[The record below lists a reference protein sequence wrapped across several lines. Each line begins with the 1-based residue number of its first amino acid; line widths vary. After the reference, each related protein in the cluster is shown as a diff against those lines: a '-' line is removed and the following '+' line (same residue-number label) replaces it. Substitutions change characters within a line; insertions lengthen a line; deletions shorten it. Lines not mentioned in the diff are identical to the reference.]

1 MLKILTDFYRIYL
14 FQFKKK
20 IIFIQIIS
28 VLNSVLQLLSI
39 LSFGPLI
46 LFFSGNEILS
56 KNKYLNFIL
65 NQNIEAFNLVFIVAI
80 IFVLSNLLNI
90 YVAKVTLKTGHQI
103 GAILGNLF
111 FKQVLSNN
119 LINEN
124 SKNFQIINSLNIEIT
139 RITNG
144 IIIPLL
150 YISSK
155 FSNVFFIF
163 LGLIII
169 NFQLAFVSLLFL
181 LSVYLIILYFF
192 RKRFKINS
200 EIISYQSSQR
210 QKIISESIYNFRET
224 IIFKL
229 EDLFIKQFNSA
240 NKQYFRGIS
249 KNQFLSSVPRNIIE
263 IFLFSILIYLIYFL
277 YTSSLLMG
285 TLPIIGIY
293 IVALYKLLPSLQN
306 IASSYASIKSNIN
319 AWKNVLPIISKKEK
333 TRKLDLKNYEINKIE
348 ISNLNFSFGSK
359 IIFQDTSINLEEGK
373 IIGIVGTT
381 GIGKTTFFDLLC
393 GFLQSKKIRIK
404 INNNKIFNDLDEFDL
419 KSHVSLVTQKPLV
432 LNNSVIKNIS
442 FEEKENVD
450 QKKIEFVSK
459 ICDLDFIENLPNK
472 WNTIIGEKNSQLSS
486 GQIQRISIARAI
498 YSDNKILLLDEPTNN
513 LDPYTEDKI
522 MNNLTKLKK
531 GRIIIL
537 ISHNLENLKNCDK
550 VYKIHNKKFEEYVK

>member
-1 MLKILTDFYRIYL
+1 MLKILIDFYRIYL

-333 TRKLDLKNYEINKIE
+333 TRKLDFKNYEINKIE

-404 INNNKIFNDLDEFDL
+404 INNNKIFNDLNEFDL

>member
-333 TRKLDLKNYEINKIE
+333 TRKLDFKNYEINKIE

-404 INNNKIFNDLDEFDL
+404 INNNKIFNDLNEFDL

-459 ICDLDFIENLPNK
+459 ICELDFIENLPNK

>member
-1 MLKILTDFYRIYL
+1 MLKILIDFYRIYL

-229 EDLFIKQFNSA
+229 EDLFIKQFN
-240 NKQYFRGIS
+240 
-249 KNQFLSSVPRNIIE
+249 L
-263 IFLFSILIYLIYFL
+263 
-277 YTSSLLMG
+277 
-285 TLPIIGIY
+285 
-293 IVALYKLLPSLQN
+293 
-306 IASSYASIKSNIN
+306 
-319 AWKNVLPIISKKEK
+319 
-333 TRKLDLKNYEINKIE
+333 
-348 ISNLNFSFGSK
+348 
-359 IIFQDTSINLEEGK
+359 
-373 IIGIVGTT
+373 
-381 GIGKTTFFDLLC
+381 IGKLIHT
-393 GFLQSKKIRIK
+393 R
-404 INNNKIFNDLDEFDL
+404 
-419 KSHVSLVTQKPLV
+419 
-432 LNNSVIKNIS
+432 
-442 FEEKENVD
+442 
-450 QKKIEFVSK
+450 
-459 ICDLDFIENLPNK
+459 
-472 WNTIIGEKNSQLSS
+472 GEK
-486 GQIQRISIARAI
+486 
-498 YSDNKILLLDEPTNN
+498 
-513 LDPYTEDKI
+513 
-522 MNNLTKLKK
+522 
-531 GRIIIL
+531 
-537 ISHNLENLKNCDK
+537 
-550 VYKIHNKKFEEYVK
+550 KFQK

>member
-333 TRKLDLKNYEINKIE
+333 TRKLDFKNYEINKIE

-404 INNNKIFNDLDEFDL
+404 INNNKIFNDLNEFDL

>member
-1 MLKILTDFYRIYL
+1 
-14 FQFKKK
+14 
-20 IIFIQIIS
+20 
-28 VLNSVLQLLSI
+28 
-39 LSFGPLI
+39 
-46 LFFSGNEILS
+46 
-56 KNKYLNFIL
+56 
-65 NQNIEAFNLVFIVAI
+65 
-80 IFVLSNLLNI
+80 
-90 YVAKVTLKTGHQI
+90 
-103 GAILGNLF
+103 
-111 FKQVLSNN
+111 
-119 LINEN
+119 
-124 SKNFQIINSLNIEIT
+124 
-139 RITNG
+139 
-144 IIIPLL
+144 
-150 YISSK
+150 
-155 FSNVFFIF
+155 
-163 LGLIII
+163 
-169 NFQLAFVSLLFL
+169 
-181 LSVYLIILYFF
+181 
-192 RKRFKINS
+192 
-200 EIISYQSSQR
+200 
-210 QKIISESIYNFRET
+210 
-224 IIFKL
+224 
-229 EDLFIKQFNSA
+229 
-240 NKQYFRGIS
+240 
-249 KNQFLSSVPRNIIE
+249 
-263 IFLFSILIYLIYFL
+263 
-277 YTSSLLMG
+277 MG

-333 TRKLDLKNYEINKIE
+333 TRKLDFKNYEINKIE

-404 INNNKIFNDLDEFDL
+404 INNNKIFNDLNEFDL